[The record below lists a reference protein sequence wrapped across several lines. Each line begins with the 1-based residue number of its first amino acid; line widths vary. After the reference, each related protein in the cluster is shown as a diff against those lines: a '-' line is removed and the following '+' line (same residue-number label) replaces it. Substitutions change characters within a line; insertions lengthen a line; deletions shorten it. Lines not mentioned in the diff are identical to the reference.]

1 MIDVEIGI
9 DDEPLCYEAHETLE
23 GVLLISAS
31 QCPVGGI
38 DSLSGLV
45 KVGIAEE
52 ELYSSGPD
60 KGITLEVEKDVARRG
75 HREAGQ
81 PLSRWRSQPLVLH
94 STRFS
99 TRQLATCLFS
109 HPLVALSRT
118 TRGPPWPWQRN
129 VRQGSKRGYT
139 VLLGQIGRAHV

>member
-60 KGITLEVEKDVARRG
+60 KGITLEVEKDVARRSEE
-75 HREAGQ
+75 HTCEL
-81 PLSRWRSQPLVLH
+81 PSQMRITYAVY
-94 STRFS
+94 
-99 TRQLATCLFS
+99 CLKNKKKAPQHFD
-109 HPLVALSRT
+109 
-118 TRGPPWPWQRN
+118 
-129 VRQGSKRGYT
+129 
-139 VLLGQIGRAHV
+139 